1 MFTFLRHK
9 SRTFVGIITGVSAL
23 FISVLL
29 FTTTCEKAPTKEES
43 AALEILPGYMFVVEG
58 NTNVINQ
65 YGSIKRFQSQHRLMP
80 YLGLVAEK
88 FRVYN
93 WPKEWPVRINETE
106 TAVIITWPSEGEF
119 LEERRSLWSAPYLL
133 EVVIDKKNMR
143 IVSALRGP

>member
-1 MFTFLRHK
+1 
-9 SRTFVGIITGVSAL
+9 
-23 FISVLL
+23 
-29 FTTTCEKAPTKEES
+29 
-43 AALEILPGYMFVVEG
+43 
-58 NTNVINQ
+58 
-65 YGSIKRFQSQHRLMP
+65 MP